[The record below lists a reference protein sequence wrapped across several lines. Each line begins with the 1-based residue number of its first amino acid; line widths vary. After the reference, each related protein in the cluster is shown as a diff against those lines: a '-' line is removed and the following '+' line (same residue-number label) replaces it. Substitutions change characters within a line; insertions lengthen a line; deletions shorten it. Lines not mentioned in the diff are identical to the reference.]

1 VKKIGRYEILAEI
14 AEGGMAVVYA
24 GRPED
29 GKAPQLVALKVIRS
43 QHAGDDTFVKMFID
57 EARISSRLVHPNI
70 IRTHELGR
78 DGKHHFLAM
87 ELVLGQTLARFEDT
101 ARARGVTIPFEVA
114 AYIGARLADG
124 LHYAHDLE
132 DRNIVHRD
140 VNPSNVIVTYDGRAK
155 LIDFGLARAVDRIAS
170 TTHGVVKGK
179 LAYLAPEQAQGK
191 TVDRRADVFALGVT
205 LWELTTGQRLFKA
218 ESDVATVQ
226 RVLTTDAPDPTTV
239 VKGYPPEL
247 AKAIM
252 RALSRDVDR
261 RWQTAREL
269 QTALDAFVGG
279 KVDDATVARLVARV
293 FPADRKREAWEE
305 AIESVARNAARRD
318 GFLAWD
324 DDEKKMTWFQLE
336 GGTREMVS
344 FDNAALDALLARRAS
359 SDDAVTASR
368 ARLEQAAGAE
378 LAGDLEGAAKH
389 ARAALEADARA
400 TGAHWLARRVLH
412 DRARPRAELEHLG
425 AEIAAGTE
433 ESRAD
438 LLAERARLLAA
449 AGENAAAVRDEH
461 ERALSLRATHAA
473 ALAGLE
479 DVLEGVALAKH
490 LAREAAA
497 FADKDPKLAAWLH
510 VERGRLLDAAG
521 EAAAAADAMRAAL
534 ALDGG
539 LGPVRDA
546 CVQRAVVQKDAR
558 ALVSLLDA
566 ESTLEKDGARAAA
579 LECDAACIAR
589 ANGDDA
595 RALALITR
603 AAARGATGPLQR
615 RIVDALVEIHE
626 TAQNWGSARTARAA
640 RVVLH
645 ATPAERAAELRASS
659 IAAER
664 AGDAKNALADL
675 EAAHALDPADARTTA
690 ELDRMLGDVQ
700 RREALWAA
708 HAARSADG
716 SVRARALVRA
726 ADLAANGGR
735 SAQAVGYLRDA
746 LAATPDDPDVL
757 ERLAVALPGSR
768 EADADVRARAAVYER
783 AAERAEDDATRV
795 AWLERLALVYEEIAG
810 DVALARRAW
819 DAVRAIEP
827 ERRSALMGAQRV
839 AARAG
844 DAAALAAALQEEA
857 KVVDKPRAARLRL
870 RAARALAANDPDRAL
885 QLCKGASGLELA
897 TEIHARAGRWTEAA
911 AAIEKRAR
919 DAEGRAKATLL
930 VELAE
935 IQRARLG
942 APAEALESLRAART
956 VAPDAPIAEEIAAIA
971 TAQADPKL
979 LREVMGE
986 LAATAATAIDRVRF
1000 SVRAAEIDELVGDDE
1015 SADAAYG
1022 SALEAAPDDAWLTA
1036 RRARVRARLAR
1047 KESDDD
1053 KQRAEIEAAL
1063 AVDPKSIPTL
1073 RAQAA
1078 LAKRTGKDPLLA
1090 NALEAQIGAV
1100 HGDLARLVA
1109 LWKEA
1114 FLVEWRLPESGAFDV
1129 YERILAVG
1137 PDRAALD
1144 ALVRRTL
1151 PRAREDEKA
1160 RDAALRGL
1168 DAQQAIAPDASSR
1181 LLIALES
1188 AALTDARGDR
1198 AGALARY
1205 RAALAIDARSP
1216 TAAMHAA
1223 RLGEMLRESDA
1234 MVEASC
1240 ALADLASDGVA
1251 RAALLVRA
1259 GGTLAT
1265 RSDDA
1270 ARDRAATLLEGALE
1284 ADPTS
1289 APAAG
1294 ALVALLQDRDKRRL
1308 VSALRAALDKTK
1320 QPETVLM
1327 LATEIARAA
1336 RGDVDALPLVVSA
1349 LERAKEAAPTH
1360 APTWFALAEVS
1371 AAQSAWPDAIR
1382 AYEAA
1387 SEHSR
1392 DPGAKKRALVSL
1404 AEVHHRIGDA
1414 AAALAVL
1421 RRICDLDPKDTAAH
1435 RALVDALRAL
1445 PFDERTRA
1453 EIGQRLERLAGAES
1467 TPDARGKAWMDLA
1480 SLRKSLGDR
1489 TGTEQAFSRAVAESP
1504 TPENLARL
1512 AATYGAPPAGP
1523 RDHAR
1528 VLEQVLARA
1537 AEIGRPSG
1545 AIFGALA
1552 ALEVGPLGRTKEGV
1566 AHARA
1571 AIGLSPKDWEARAAL
1586 ASGLAQL
1593 GEHAEA
1599 VTIALPMF
1607 ESPES
1612 VASLAKLDAFMDV
1625 LETSLHSAGRAQEA
1639 LVARELRA
1647 IGGAMGEAALVTLR
1661 ARRLPDV
1668 RDAAGALSRPI
1679 VLQRVMPASG
1689 RSLALDIAAAVAP
1702 IMGPFFPSEVE
1713 GATRGNVNA
1722 SHPLF
1727 APFRRA
1733 ASLLAVEGAELA
1745 VSDALYVPRATV
1757 SSVPL
1762 VVVPA
1767 SLAKAPEPVRVAAI
1781 VRALC
1786 RLQLGAPWID
1796 RARVDRARAV
1806 LVAGARLVV
1815 PTFGTS
1821 NDRAQEAL
1829 VAEYAKPVAKAIG
1842 RAQKKALSALEPRL
1856 AQSGATISVDD
1867 LTTLVKRVG
1876 QAELSVAFLVT
1887 GDLVGTLDDLRA
1899 SDGDYARAARELG
1912 PAALVATL
1920 RHPLAGEAVR
1930 FALSET
1936 ATDLRRAIGTLW
1948 KS

>member
-1 VKKIGRYEILAEI
+1 MKKIGRYEILAQI

-24 GRPED
+24 GRPENE
-29 GKAPQLVALKVIRS
+29 AAQLVALKVIRA
-43 QHAGDDTFVKMFID
+43 QHATDDTFVKMFID
-57 EARISSRLVHPNI
+57 EARITSRLVHPNI

-101 ARARGVTIPFEVA
+101 ARERGVTIPFEVA

-140 VNPSNVIVTYDGRAK
+140 VNPANVIVTYDGRPK

-191 TVDRRADVFALGVT
+191 TVDRRADVFALGIT

-218 ESDVATVQ
+218 ESDIATVQ

-247 AKAIM
+247 AKVVM
-252 RALSRDVDR
+252 RALSRDVDKR
-261 RWQTAREL
+261 FQSAREL
-269 QTALDAFVGG
+269 QAALDAFVGG
-279 KVDDATVARLVARV
+279 KVDDAMVARLVARV
-293 FPADRKREAWEE
+293 FPADRKREPWEE

-336 GGTREMVS
+336 GGTRELVS
-344 FDNAALDALLARRAS
+344 FDAAALDALLAKRAS

-368 ARLEQAAGAE
+368 ARLEQAAVAE
-378 LAGDLEGAAKH
+378 LAGDLEAAAKH
-389 ARAALEADARA
+389 AREALEADKKA

-412 DRARPRAELEHLG
+412 DRARPRATLEHVS
-425 AEIAAGTE
+425 AEIAQGTE
-433 ESRAD
+433 KSRAD
-438 LLAERARLLAA
+438 LLAERARILAA
-449 AGENAAAVRDEH
+449 AGEAAAAVRDEH
-461 ERALSLRATHAA
+461 ERALSLEATHAA

-479 DVLEGVALAKH
+479 DALEGAGLAKH

-497 FADKDPKLAAWLH
+497 FAEKDPKLAAWLH
-510 VERGRLLDAAG
+510 VERSRLLDAAG
-521 EAAAAADAMRAAL
+521 ESAAAADAMRAAL

-546 CVQRAVVQKDAR
+546 SVRRAIVQKDAR
-558 ALVSLLDA
+558 VLVSLLDA
-566 ESTLEKDGARAAA
+566 EAALEKDGARAAA

-589 ANGDDA
+589 GCGDGA

-603 AAARGATGPLQR
+603 AAARGATGALQW
-615 RIVDALVEIHE
+615 RIADALVDIHE
-626 TAQNWGSARTARAA
+626 EKQDWTAARTARQA
-640 RVVLH
+640 RVILH
-645 ATPAERAAELRASS
+645 GTPAERAAELRASS
-659 IAAER
+659 IVAER
-664 AGDAKNALADL
+664 GGDTKNALADL
-675 EAAHALDPADARTTA
+675 EAAHALDPADARTTR

-708 HAARSADG
+708 HASRSADG
-716 SVRARALVRA
+716 ATRARALVRA
-726 ADLAANGGR
+726 ADLAASSGR
-735 SAQAVGYLRDA
+735 APQAVGYLRDA

-757 ERLAVALPGSR
+757 ERLAAALPGAR

-810 DVALARRAW
+810 DLALAQRAW
-819 DAVRAIEP
+819 TAVRAIDP
-827 ERRSALMGAQRV
+827 ERRSALMGLQRV

-844 DAAALAAALQEEA
+844 DGAAFAAALQDEA
-857 KVVDKPRAARLRL
+857 KLADKPHAKRLRL
-870 RAARALAANDPDRAL
+870 RAARALAASDPDRAL
-885 QLCKGASGLELA
+885 EMCKGAEGLELA
-897 TEIHARAGRWTEAA
+897 TEIHARAGRWAEAA
-911 AAIEKRAR
+911 AAMEKRVR
-919 DAEGRAKATLL
+919 DGEGRAKAALL

-935 IQRARLG
+935 VQRTRLG
-942 APAEALESLRAART
+942 APAEALASLRAAREI
-956 VAPDAPIAEEIAAIA
+956 APDAPIAQEIAALA
-971 TAQADPKL
+971 ASQADPKL
-979 LREVMGE
+979 LREVFVE
-986 LAATAATAIDRVRF
+986 LSATATSASERVRF
-1000 SVRAAEIDELVGDDE
+1000 AVRAAEIDEMLGDDARADE
-1015 SADAAYG
+1015 SYTI
-1022 SALEAAPDDAWLTA
+1022 ALEAAPDDAWLVA
-1036 RRARVRARLAR
+1036 RRARVRVRLAPA
-1047 KESDDD
+1047 ETDE
-1053 KQRAEIEAAL
+1053 QARATIDAAL
-1063 AVDPKSIPTL
+1063 AADPKSIPAL
-1073 RAQAA
+1073 RAQEA
-1078 LAKRTGKDPLLA
+1078 LARRTGKEPLLA
-1090 NALEAQIGAV
+1090 NTLEAQIGAV
-1100 HGDLARLVA
+1100 QSDLARLVA

-1129 YERILAVG
+1129 YQRILAIA

-1144 ALVRRTL
+1144 AIVRRAL
-1151 PRAREDEKA
+1151 PKAREDEKA
-1160 RDAALRGL
+1160 RDAALGAL
-1168 DAQQAIAPDASSR
+1168 DALAAMAPDASSR

-1205 RAALAIDARSP
+1205 RQALAVDPRSP

-1223 RLGEMLRESDA
+1223 RLGEMLRDSDA
-1234 MVEASC
+1234 MVESSC
-1240 ALADLASDGVA
+1240 ALADLASEGVA

-1265 RSDDA
+1265 RSDDGS
-1270 ARDRAATLLEGALE
+1270 RDRAAKLLEGALE

-1308 VSALRAALDKTK
+1308 VSALRGALDKTK
-1320 QPETVLM
+1320 HPETVLM

-1336 RGDVDALPLVVSA
+1336 RGDADALPLVVSA
-1349 LERAKEAAPTH
+1349 LERAKEAAPAH
-1360 APTWFALAEVS
+1360 APTWLALAEVS
-1371 AAQSAWPDAIR
+1371 VAQSAWPDAIR

-1387 SEHSR
+1387 AEHSR
-1392 DPGAKKRALVSL
+1392 DPAAKKRALVAL

-1414 AAALAVL
+1414 ASALAVL
-1421 RRICDLDPKDTAAH
+1421 RRICDLDPKDTIAH

-1445 PFDERTRA
+1445 PFDESTRA
-1453 EIGQRLERLAGAES
+1453 EIGKRLERLAAAES
-1467 TPDARGKAWMDLA
+1467 TPDARGQAWMDLA
-1480 SLRKSLGDR
+1480 GLRKSLGDR
-1489 TGTEQAFSRAVAESP
+1489 TGTEQALSRAVAEAP

-1512 AATYGAPPAGP
+1512 AAAYGAPPAGP

-1552 ALEVGPLGRTKEGV
+1552 ALEVGPLGRMKEGV

-1586 ASGLAQL
+1586 VRGLAQL

-1612 VASLAKLDAFMDV
+1612 VASLANLDAFMDV
-1625 LETSLHSAGRAQEA
+1625 LETSLHTAGRAQEA

-1647 IGGAMGEAALVTLR
+1647 IGGALGEAALVTLR
-1661 ARRLPDV
+1661 ARRPPEGRDV
-1668 RDAAGALSRPI
+1668 SGALSRAT
-1679 VLQRVMPASG
+1679 VVQRVLPASG
-1689 RSLALDIAAAVAP
+1689 RSLALEIASAIAP
-1702 IMGPFFPSEVE
+1702 VMCPFFPSEVE
-1713 GATRGNVNA
+1713 GIARGNVNA
-1722 SHPLF
+1722 SHPLH
-1727 APFRRA
+1727 ALFRRA
-1733 ASLLAVEGAELA
+1733 ASILGVEGAELA
-1745 VSDALYVPRATV
+1745 VSDAVYVPRATAT
-1757 SSVPL
+1757 SVPL
-1762 VVVPA
+1762 VVAPA
-1767 SLAKAPEPVRVAAI
+1767 GLARAPEPVRVAALA
-1781 VRALC
+1781 RALC

-1796 RARVDRARAV
+1796 RARVERARAV
-1806 LVAGARLVV
+1806 LVAAARTVV
-1815 PTFGTS
+1815 PSFASS

-1829 VAEYAKPVAKAIG
+1829 VTEYAKPVSKAIG
-1842 RAQKKALSALEPRL
+1842 RAQKKALSTLEPRL
-1856 AQSGATISVDD
+1856 AQSGATLSIDD
-1867 LTTLVKRVG
+1867 VATLVKRVG
-1876 QAELSVAFLVT
+1876 QAELSVAFVLT

-1899 SDGDYARAARELG
+1899 SDGDYARAARDLG
-1912 PAALVATL
+1912 PNALVATL

-1930 FALSET
+1930 FAFGET
-1936 ATDLRRAIGTLW
+1936 ATDLRRAIGTVW
-1948 KS
+1948 KP